1 MFIPGGAKINGSTGI
16 TRGYPTKSASAP
28 QAPKG
33 EFSRRFDSVS
43 ISNAGTENAYAM
55 ELKGKLT
62 QEVRTATSSDMI
74 AALREQVQNGT
85 YEPDPQEIA
94 KKMLLMEAI

>member
-1 MFIPGGAKINGSTGI
+1 
-16 TRGYPTKSASAP
+16 
-28 QAPKG
+28 
-33 EFSRRFDSVS
+33 
-43 ISNAGTENAYAM
+43 M